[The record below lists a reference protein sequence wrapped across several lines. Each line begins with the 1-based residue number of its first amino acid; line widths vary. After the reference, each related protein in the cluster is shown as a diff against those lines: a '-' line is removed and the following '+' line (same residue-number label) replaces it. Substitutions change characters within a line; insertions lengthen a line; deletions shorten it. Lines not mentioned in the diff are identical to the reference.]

1 MAQVDLRPRKM
12 SNGKYGYVDKS
23 LSPIIKPEFDK
34 AFPFDENVAKVIVK
48 GK

>member
-1 MAQVDLRPRKM
+1 
-12 SNGKYGYVDKS
+12 

-48 GK
+48 GKWYIKK